1 MQMTAPF
8 DYTDKLKLHFS
19 IEPFFEIDF
28 EIALQPAEID
38 KLPGQSRCRVD
49 AEQSASDA
57 MSGQVRSG
65 PVRSGQV
72 RSGQVRSGQV
82 RPLAAPT
89 MQCNAMQCNAMQ

>member
-19 IEPFFEIDF
+19 IEPFFGIDF

-49 AEQSASDA
+49 AE
-57 MSGQVRSG
+57 
-65 PVRSGQV
+65 
-72 RSGQVRSGQV
+72 
-82 RPLAAPT
+82 
-89 MQCNAMQCNAMQ
+89 